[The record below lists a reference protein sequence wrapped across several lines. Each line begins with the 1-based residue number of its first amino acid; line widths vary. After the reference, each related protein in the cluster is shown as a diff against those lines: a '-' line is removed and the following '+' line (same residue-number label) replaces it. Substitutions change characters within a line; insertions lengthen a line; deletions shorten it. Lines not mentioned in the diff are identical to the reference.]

1 MSETLADLVG
11 EAVSLRPVLRDV
23 HPLSV
28 YRTEFIVGVVI
39 AVLLLF
45 MLACCAAV
53 NGNKLNEGD
62 ECVREVVVIPST
74 TGRYHTAA

>member
-11 EAVSLRPVLRDV
+11 QAVSLRPVLRDV

-28 YRTEFIVGVVI
+28 YTTEFVVGVAI

-45 MLACCAAV
+45 MSACCAAV

-62 ECVREVVVIPST
+62 EGVREVVVIRST